1 MARLAV
7 LSVYDPDGMIDDYIV
22 YYIDSLKT
30 VADRIVV
37 VVNGRLGAE
46 GEHKLRKAADDI
58 YMRSNTGFDFGAYKD
73 VLLNRMPDR
82 IWDDYREL
90 ILCNDTCFGPFVPF
104 EKIFNSMDKR
114 KLEFWS
120 IHYMDNE
127 LLPHYQSY
135 FMVFSGKALGLIK
148 AFLEKVVDEKIVD
161 IAYVQGYEHSLSESM
176 MQQKSISAGYYT
188 SGQED
193 YPNLDIYRSPDYAI
207 RYLGLPFLK
216 KKCFLPRLS
225 TEKNCYAALD
235 YIRQKTEY
243 PIQHIYHSIKRCYG
257 ADIKM
262 RFADLLP
269 QTNPHSFW
277 TFYISREDII
287 LFCKNYK
294 KIYLFG
300 KGYLSVFVLAR
311 FRRYMNAFGGFIVSD
326 GHYTGE
332 LETDKMVYPLSA
344 VSKDAPIIVA
354 LLEKNSREVYEL
366 LKEWENAV
374 FLTVPADLQE
384 TVWAGRNN
392 R

>member
-216 KKCFLPRLS
+216 KMFPSSAVNRKKLLCSTRLYS
-225 TEKNCYAALD
+225 AKDRVSNSA
-235 YIRQKTEY
+235 
-243 PIQHIYHSIKRCYG
+243 
-257 ADIKM
+257 
-262 RFADLLP
+262 
-269 QTNPHSFW
+269 
-277 TFYISREDII
+277 YIS
-287 LFCKNYK
+287 FHK
-294 KIYLFG
+294 
-300 KGYLSVFVLAR
+300 
-311 FRRYMNAFGGFIVSD
+311 
-326 GHYTGE
+326 
-332 LETDKMVYPLSA
+332 
-344 VSKDAPIIVA
+344 A
-354 LLEKNSREVYEL
+354 LLWCRHK
-366 LKEWENAV
+366 NAV
-374 FLTVPADLQE
+374 CRSAATDEPAQLLDILYF
-384 TVWAGRNN
+384 T
-392 R
+392 